1 MEQKPFCKKC
11 LLKEMSEEKFK
22 KELADYLESLEPED
36 KVSNQLYEER
46 LRICKQCDY
55 LNAGMCKACGCYVE
69 MRAAMKRRICPY
81 SKW

>member
-22 KELADYLESLEPED
+22 KELADYLESLDEED
-36 KVSNQLYEER
+36 KASEPLYEER
-46 LRICKQCDY
+46 LSICKQCDY

-69 MRAAMKRRICPY
+69 MRAAMKRRSCPY